1 MKLIEYDKHR
11 MKIQK
16 KVRELMFDP
25 KLTCRETEEKIM
37 EFLDN
42 LPADYTE
49 EQITGIDQAYQRV
62 CRELDAVQRGAK
74 EQRAVAYSA
83 FHKMI
88 TGRIVEI
95 QSLLLQYPE
104 AAAGMS
110 GRLDELNMMLAEC
123 ERMAAAETKCKKRI
137 FEENMQVREEE

>member
-1 MKLIEYDKHR
+1 MKLIDYDKHR

-25 KLTCRETEEKIM
+25 KLTCRKTEEKIM

-62 CRELDAVQRGAK
+62 CRELEETRK
-74 EQRAVAYSA
+74 EAAEQMVVDYVAYRRVV
-83 FHKMI
+83 ME
-88 TGRIVEI
+88 RIGEI
-95 QSLLLQYPE
+95 QMLLLQYPE
-104 AAAGMS
+104 AAARIIS
-110 GRLDELNMMLAEC
+110 RLDELNMLLVKYEKMG
-123 ERMAAAETKCKKRI
+123 K
-137 FEENMQVREEE
+137 

>member
-1 MKLIEYDKHR
+1 MKLIDFDKHR

-25 KLTCRETEEKIM
+25 KLTCRKTEEKIM

-62 CRELDAVQRGAK
+62 CQELEAVQRGAK
-74 EQRAVAYSA
+74 EQRAVAYA
-83 FHKMI
+83 ALHRMI

-95 QSLLLQYPE
+95 QALLLQYPE

-123 ERMAAAETKCKKRI
+123 EKMAVGKR
-137 FEENMQVREEE
+137 EVCNE